1 MCLIFNVFPYY
12 ISGDFVTY
20 TPNKISIAPKLPC
33 PQFFPQFRKLLE
45 YLTCRHTFQY
55 LHRLRRGISGRYL
68 NKCVHM
74 IFHDFHRIYP
84 ELILL
89 GNQLKDL
96 FQILHNFP
104 TQYVLP
110 VLRYPYQV
118 ILQIIYSVFC
128 PSYSHAILISPIQP
142 FRQMSYHPR
151 LTASHFPPA
160 SKLAGIQWSF
170 L

>member
-1 MCLIFNVFPYY
+1 MSLIFNIPPYDL
-12 ISGDFVTY
+12 SGDFVTY
-20 TPNKISIAPKLPC
+20 TPNKISIAPELPS
-33 PQFFPQFRKLLE
+33 PELFPQFGKFLK
-45 YLTCRHTFQY
+45 YLSGRHTFQY
-55 LHRLRRGISGRYL
+55 LHYLRWGISGWCL
-68 NKCVHM
+68 NKYVHM
-74 IFHDFHRIYP
+74 VFHDFHRIYP

-110 VLRYPYQV
+110 VLRYPHQV
-118 ILQIIYSVFC
+118 ILQVMYSMFC
-128 PSYSHAILISPIQP
+128 PSNPHAVVIQDKAL
-142 FRQMSYHPR
+142 FRQAAWPR